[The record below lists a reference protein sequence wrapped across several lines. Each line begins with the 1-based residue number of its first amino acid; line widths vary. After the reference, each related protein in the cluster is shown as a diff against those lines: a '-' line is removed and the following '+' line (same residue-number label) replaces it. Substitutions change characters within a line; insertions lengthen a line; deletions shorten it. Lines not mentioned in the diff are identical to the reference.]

1 MNTSVPFH
9 DLVEYV
15 DALPVDDQ
23 ELLFEL
29 IQKRRIEKRR
39 LETAQNAANILE
51 AVRTGT
57 AKRGSVANLLDNE
70 LEDILL
76 VVRSTEPARHGW
88 EDQFRLLAQGDEPSL
103 DTTTALLTTWDEW
116 EWES

>member
-15 DALPVDDQ
+15 DALSVDDQ

-39 LETAQNAANILE
+39 LEIAQNAVETLE
-51 AVRTGT
+51 AVRSGT
-57 AKRGSVANLLDNE
+57 AKQGSVANLLDNE

-76 VVRSTEPARHGW
+76 VVRSAKPARHGW
-88 EDQFRLLAQGDEPSL
+88 EDQFRLLAQGNEQPL
-103 DTTTALLTTWDEW
+103 DTTTARLTAWDEW
-116 EWES
+116 EW

>member
-1 MNTSVPFH
+1 MNTSIPFH

-15 DALPVDDQ
+15 DALPADDQ

-39 LETAQNAANILE
+39 LEIAQTAANTLE
-51 AVRTGT
+51 VVRTET

-76 VVRSTEPARHGW
+76 VIRSAKPARHGW
-88 EDQFRLLAQGDEPSL
+88 EDQFRLLA
-103 DTTTALLTTWDEW
+103 
-116 EWES
+116 